1 MNSIDLVKDK
11 SYTEMSMNKRQ
22 VAQTIIGIGALIL
35 IIFWLFSPS
44 RITLKLLG
52 IISMALVFTSMLLS
66 FLAEE
71 KKKRDSNELKK

>member
-1 MNSIDLVKDK
+1 MP
-11 SYTEMSMNKRQ
+11 MNKRQ

-44 RITLKLLG
+44 RIALKLSG

-66 FLAEE
+66 FIAEE
-71 KKKRDSNELKK
+71 KKKRDSK

>member
-1 MNSIDLVKDK
+1 
-11 SYTEMSMNKRQ
+11 MSMNKRQ

-44 RITLKLLG
+44 RIALKLLG
-52 IISMALVFTSMLLS
+52 IISMALVFISMLLS
-66 FLAEE
+66 FIAEE